1 MKKNILRRDLIIG
14 FSGMVVGFAAIIFW
28 IGISVEKAEDYIY
41 ADLEKISES
50 RKKTNGD
57 VSYDYFASNFEV
69 DSDTL
74 NEFVD
79 SILSRKGDNY
89 LFIRYKMVKED
100 KKFHSFTFTFSS
112 SSSPTK
118 YLPIDGISEIPID
131 TNFKQSQA
139 DFYSL
144 AFNRVKKENSI
155 WKNIKGHNHN
165 FDDGVVFRIADVKTF
180 LNLHPAKIYYFY
192 PALAPVLKNGKETK
206 DSFTTII
213 ISNDKNLRQ
222 KGAKIRTKDDENFY
236 GDKGQGC
243 CS

>member
-14 FSGMVVGFAAIIFW
+14 FSGLIAGFVALIFW

-41 ADLEKISES
+41 DDLEKISES
-50 RKKTNGD
+50 RKRTKGD
-57 VSYDYFASNFEV
+57 VSYDYFASNFEI

-74 NEFVD
+74 NKFVD
-79 SILSRKGDNY
+79 SVLSRKGDNY

-144 AFNRVKKENSI
+144 AYNRVKNENVFLN
-155 WKNIKGHNHN
+155 NIKGHNHD
-165 FDDGVVFRIADVKTF
+165 FDDGVVFPIADVKTF

-192 PALAPVLKNGKETK
+192 PALAPIVKNGKETK

-213 ISNDKNLRQ
+213 ISNDKNLRR

>member
-1 MKKNILRRDLIIG
+1 MKKNIHRRDLIIG
-14 FSGMVVGFAAIIFW
+14 FSGMIAGFVALIFW

-41 ADLEKISES
+41 DDLEKISES

-57 VSYDYFASNFEV
+57 VSYDYFASNFEI
-69 DSDTL
+69 DADTL
-74 NEFVD
+74 NKLVNL
-79 SILSRKGDNY
+79 ILSRKGDNY

-112 SSSPTK
+112 SSSATK
-118 YLPIDGISEIPID
+118 YLPIDGISEFPID
-131 TNFKQSQA
+131 TNLKQSQA
-139 DFYSL
+139 DHYSL
-144 AFNRVKKENSI
+144 AYNRVKKENSI

-165 FDDGVVFRIADVKTF
+165 FDDGVVFPIADVKTF

-192 PALAPVLKNGKETK
+192 PALAPIVKNGKETK